1 MHKQVLCK
9 PVDVVK
15 PEASNILEVKK
26 FKTSTS
32 TELEQ
37 CLACADFVGWL
48 DFGGWI
54 GEGEL
59 QPLSSNFL
67 KGE

>member
-9 PVDVVK
+9 PVDAVK

-37 CLACADFVGWL
+37 RLACADFVGWL
-48 DFGGWI
+48 NFGGWI
-54 GEGEL
+54 GEGE
-59 QPLSSNFL
+59 
-67 KGE
+67 